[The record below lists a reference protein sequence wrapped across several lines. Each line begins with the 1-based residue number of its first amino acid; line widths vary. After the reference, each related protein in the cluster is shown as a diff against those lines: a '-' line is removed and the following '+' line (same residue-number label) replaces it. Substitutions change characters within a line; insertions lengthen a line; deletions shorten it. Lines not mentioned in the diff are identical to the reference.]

1 MTILDRAQPY
11 LADLEKR
18 ALTTRALADLLGCHE
33 CYLSRLLAGRIKRTE
48 SSTKARKNRHKLF
61 ESRKEMRQKHADL
74 VANGA
79 KSLKKAAA
87 DARCSERT
95 IRRYI
100 DKLRST

>member
-11 LADLEKR
+11 IADLEKR
-18 ALTTRALADLLGCHE
+18 ALTIRALAQLLDCNE
-33 CYLSRLLAGRIKRTE
+33 CYLSRLLSRRIKRAE

-74 VANGA
+74 VANGS

-95 IRRYI
+95 IRRYV
-100 DKLRST
+100 DNSRST